1 MVYATRLPVSTEAL
15 INWGQARAFVSLGQK
30 QRYMVNFYWRW
41 LAASWGSEMMFLSLE
56 QYKSTDKNIWFQYIK
71 SFSIFLSALLLCFS
85 APCLLLILQ
94 KKHKKKSYMCRHSS
108 CSFSWESFREHKLN
122 TANFLSYWQRD
133 FTLNFQLAA
142 FTSAISHSP
151 ERLSLSAACD
161 AHQPHRDQFDSD
173 DRHVGWI
180 HQMQLVMTAKGNW
193 YLVSFTYGAGGDV
206 TPSGAREFG
215 CCVWAETLK
224 TGGVCVCGRR

>member
-41 LAASWGSEMMFLSLE
+41 LAASWGSEMMRLSLE

-122 TANFLSYWQRD
+122 AANFLSYWQRD

-151 ERLSLSAACD
+151 ERLSLSAARCTS
-161 AHQPHRDQFDSD
+161 AAPWSI
-173 DRHVGWI
+173 W
-180 HQMQLVMTAKGNW
+180 LW
-193 YLVSFTYGAGGDV
+193 
-206 TPSGAREFG
+206 
-215 CCVWAETLK
+215 W
-224 TGGVCVCGRR
+224 